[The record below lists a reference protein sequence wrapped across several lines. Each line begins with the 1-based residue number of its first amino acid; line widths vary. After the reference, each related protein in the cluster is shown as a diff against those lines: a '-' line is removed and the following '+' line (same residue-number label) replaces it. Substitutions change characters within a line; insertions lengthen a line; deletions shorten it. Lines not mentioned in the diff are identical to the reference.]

1 MKSAKRLAAVLAV
14 LMCLMTFGSC
24 ADNSNT
30 AASPDASQAGG
41 TSPAGQA
48 SPEGDTA
55 PAQDEEVV
63 LYVCTA
69 WEESWWD
76 PALFMS
82 VSDANLS
89 ANIYENLVELQTDG
103 SVLPQLAESWDIS
116 DDGLTCTF
124 YLRQGV
130 QWHKG
135 YGEFTSADVKFTLE
149 RQSDPAVASVN
160 AANLH
165 VDNIDSIDCPDDYTV
180 VLNLKQPDVD
190 LLTRL
195 SLYYG
200 IIVCKAHSDK
210 DGVASINTDPIG
222 TGPFVFDGGTLGIRT
237 EAVRNTEWWGDFTGN
252 VDRIVSTYIGD
263 TNTTYTAFDTGE
275 LSSIGLFD
283 KDKINEYAEKGYN
296 VETVPLLQLL
306 YIGVNM
312 QLEPFNDPLVREAF
326 FNAIDVDYYLQN
338 LYYGDETAVGSYL
351 PPMSKYALQDY
362 FKGNYDPE
370 KSKALLAEAGYP
382 DGVEITMWGA
392 SDSLGQPPAIIAQDM
407 LSKAGFKVDLQCVD
421 FGVWIGQVRAGTAQ
435 MLVGYNTTG
444 VIGDDTIIRYTTEYY
459 PGNNWCG
466 VCDAEYDAF
475 VAAGVAATTA
485 EEKFDNFYA
494 AQQRLMDLQV
504 IYPVSTF
511 SIGQVMQ
518 NNVTGYKLYGD
529 QAFRAQ
535 TITVG

>member
-30 AASPDASQAGG
+30 PASPDASQAGG

-160 AANLH
+160 AATCM
-165 VDNIDSIDCPDDYTV
+165 SITS
-180 VLNLKQPDVD
+180 
-190 LLTRL
+190 TR
-195 SLYYG
+195 
-200 IIVCKAHSDK
+200 
-210 DGVASINTDPIG
+210 SIAPTTTPSS
-222 TGPFVFDGGTLGIRT
+222 
-237 EAVRNTEWWGDFTGN
+237 
-252 VDRIVSTYIGD
+252 ST
-263 TNTTYTAFDTGE
+263 
-275 LSSIGLFD
+275 SSSP
-283 KDKINEYAEKGYN
+283 
-296 VETVPLLQLL
+296 T
-306 YIGVNM
+306 
-312 QLEPFNDPLVREAF
+312 
-326 FNAIDVDYYLQN
+326 
-338 LYYGDETAVGSYL
+338 
-351 PPMSKYALQDY
+351 
-362 FKGNYDPE
+362 
-370 KSKALLAEAGYP
+370 
-382 DGVEITMWGA
+382 
-392 SDSLGQPPAIIAQDM
+392 
-407 LSKAGFKVDLQCVD
+407 
-421 FGVWIGQVRAGTAQ
+421 
-435 MLVGYNTTG
+435 
-444 VIGDDTIIRYTTEYY
+444 
-459 PGNNWCG
+459 
-466 VCDAEYDAF
+466 
-475 VAAGVAATTA
+475 
-485 EEKFDNFYA
+485 
-494 AQQRLMDLQV
+494 
-504 IYPVSTF
+504 STC
-511 SIGQVMQ
+511 
-518 NNVTGYKLYGD
+518 
-529 QAFRAQ
+529 
-535 TITVG
+535 